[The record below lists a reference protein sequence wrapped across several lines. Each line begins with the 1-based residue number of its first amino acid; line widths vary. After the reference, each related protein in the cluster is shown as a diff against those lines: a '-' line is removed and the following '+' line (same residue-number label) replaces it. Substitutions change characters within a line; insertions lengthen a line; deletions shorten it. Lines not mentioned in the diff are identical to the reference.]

1 MYSALV
7 DKNLLNLKNV
17 LTKIRKELNQYL
29 RYFYYD
35 KTVNKMIMFLVWI
48 LPKQFWEEIINNPL
62 INALAE
68 FGILLQR
75 LLLSYPHKPLK
86 KAIFQIYT
94 CIYSFILFIY
104 CRVLVIGLILLYGF
118 LSAMTRGSS
127 VKCQRQ
133 MVFIWLSHTN
143 QIIDVSF
150 FPYFDIFSSLTITM
164 ITTCPVGQGAHGRCD
179 RSTGD
184 AFSS

>member
-1 MYSALV
+1 
-7 DKNLLNLKNV
+7 
-17 LTKIRKELNQYL
+17 
-29 RYFYYD
+29 
-35 KTVNKMIMFLVWI
+35 MIMFLVWI

-94 CIYSFILFIY
+94 YIFSFILFIY

-143 QIIDVSF
+143 QIINVSF
-150 FPYFDIFSSLTITM
+150 FPILTFSRVWQLPWSRLAQLGKEHMADAT
-164 ITTCPVGQGAHGRCD
+164 GQQGMLSPPSHI
-179 RSTGD
+179 
-184 AFSS
+184 